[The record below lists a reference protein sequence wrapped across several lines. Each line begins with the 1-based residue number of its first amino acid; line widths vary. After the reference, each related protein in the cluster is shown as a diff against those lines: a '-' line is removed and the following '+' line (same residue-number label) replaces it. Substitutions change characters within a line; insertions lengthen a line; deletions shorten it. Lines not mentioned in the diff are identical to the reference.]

1 MIAKYDDLD
10 DMPGFDVAGMREAW
24 QCAVADGNKAQVM
37 DAFRAQQFSAEG
49 FEPAEKLV
57 EATPKKDAP
66 KKDAPKKDAPKK
78 AATKKAAATS
88 EPKKRDRPKKTEEAK
103 PKPKKAKAKPKQLV
117 APKTK
122 RSSKAKVWDAGP
134 DPYGVKRKP
143 PAGINDGGRR
153 SGRHADD
160 PAEDIDTDGF
170 FVSPSA
176 LPA

>member
-37 DAFRAQQFSAEG
+37 DDFRAQQFSAEG

-57 EATPKKDAP
+57 EAAP

-103 PKPKKAKAKPKQLV
+103 PKPKKAKAEPKQLV

-122 RSSKAKVWDAGP
+122 KSSKAKVWDAGP

-143 PAGINDGGRR
+143 PGGINDGGRR

>member
-66 KKDAPKKDAPKK
+66 KKAATKK

-103 PKPKKAKAKPKQLV
+103 PQAQE
-117 APKTK
+117 
-122 RSSKAKVWDAGP
+122 GQ
-134 DPYGVKRKP
+134 G
-143 PAGINDGGRR
+143 
-153 SGRHADD
+153 
-160 PAEDIDTDGF
+160 
-170 FVSPSA
+170 
-176 LPA
+176 

>member
-1 MIAKYDDLD
+1 
-10 DMPGFDVAGMREAW
+10 MPGFDVAGMREAW
-24 QCAVADGNKAQVM
+24 QCALADGNKAQIM

-49 FEPAEKLV
+49 FEPGEKLV
-57 EATPKKDAP
+57 EAAP
-66 KKDAPKKDAPKK
+66 KKAAPKKDAPKK
-78 AATKKAAATS
+78 AAPKKAAATS
-88 EPKKRDRPKKTEEAK
+88 EPKKRGRPKKTEEAK
-103 PKPKKAKAKPKQLV
+103 PKPKKAKAEPKQLV

-122 RSSKAKVWDAGP
+122 KSSKAKVWDAGP

-153 SGRHADD
+153 SGRHVGD

-170 FVSPSA
+170 FVSPYA

>member
-1 MIAKYDDLD
+1 
-10 DMPGFDVAGMREAW
+10 MPGFDVAGMREAW
-24 QCAVADGNKAQVM
+24 QCALADGNKAQIM

-49 FEPAEKLV
+49 FEPGEKLV
-57 EATPKKDAP
+57 EA
-66 KKDAPKKDAPKK
+66 APKKDAPKK
-78 AATKKAAATS
+78 AAPKKAAATS
-88 EPKKRDRPKKTEEAK
+88 EPKKRGRPKKTEEAK
-103 PKPKKAKAKPKQLV
+103 PKPKKAKAEPKQLV

-122 RSSKAKVWDAGP
+122 KSSKAKVWDAGP

-160 PAEDIDTDGF
+160 LAEDIDTDGF

>member
-1 MIAKYDDLD
+1 
-10 DMPGFDVAGMREAW
+10 MPGFDVAGMREAW
-24 QCAVADGNKAQVM
+24 QCALADGNKAQIM
-37 DAFRAQQFSAEG
+37 DAFRAQQFSAES
-49 FEPAEKLV
+49 FEPGEKLV
-57 EATPKKDAP
+57 EA
-66 KKDAPKKDAPKK
+66 APKKDAPKK
-78 AATKKAAATS
+78 AAPKKAAATS
-88 EPKKRDRPKKTEEAK
+88 EPKKRGRPKKTDEAK
-103 PKPKKAKAKPKQLV
+103 PKPKKAKAEPKQLV

-122 RSSKAKVWDAGP
+122 KSSKAKVWDAGP

>member
-1 MIAKYDDLD
+1 
-10 DMPGFDVAGMREAW
+10 MPGFDVAGMREAW
-24 QCAVADGNKAQVM
+24 QCALADGNKAQIM

-57 EATPKKDAP
+57 EA
-66 KKDAPKKDAPKK
+66 APKKDAPKK
-78 AATKKAAATS
+78 AAPKKAAATS
-88 EPKKRDRPKKTEEAK
+88 EPKKRGRPKKTDEAK
-103 PKPKKAKAKPKQLV
+103 PKPKKAKAEPKQLV

-122 RSSKAKVWDAGP
+122 KSSKAKVWDAGP

-160 PAEDIDTDGF
+160 PAGDIDTDGF

>member
-1 MIAKYDDLD
+1 
-10 DMPGFDVAGMREAW
+10 MPGFEVAGMREAW
-24 QCAVADGNKAQVM
+24 QCALADGNKAQIM

-49 FEPAEKLV
+49 FEPGEKLV
-57 EATPKKDAP
+57 EA
-66 KKDAPKKDAPKK
+66 APKKDAPKK

-88 EPKKRDRPKKTEEAK
+88 EPKKRGRPKKTEEAK
-103 PKPKKAKAKPKQLV
+103 PKPKKAKAEPKQLV

-122 RSSKAKVWDAGP
+122 KSSKAKVWDAGP

>member
-1 MIAKYDDLD
+1 
-10 DMPGFDVAGMREAW
+10 MPGFDVAGMREAW
-24 QCAVADGNKAQVM
+24 QCALADGNKAQIM

-57 EATPKKDAP
+57 EA
-66 KKDAPKKDAPKK
+66 APKKDAPKK
-78 AATKKAAATS
+78 AAAKKAAPKKAAATS
-88 EPKKRDRPKKTEEAK
+88 EPKKRGRPKKTDEAK
-103 PKPKKAKAKPKQLV
+103 PKPKKATAEPKQLV

-122 RSSKAKVWDAGP
+122 KSSKAKVWDAGP

>member
-1 MIAKYDDLD
+1 
-10 DMPGFDVAGMREAW
+10 MPGFDVAGMREAW
-24 QCAVADGNKAQVM
+24 QCALADGNKAQIM

-49 FEPAEKLV
+49 FEPGEKLV
-57 EATPKKDAP
+57 EA
-66 KKDAPKKDAPKK
+66 APKKDAPKK
-78 AATKKAAATS
+78 AAPKKAAAKKAAPKKAAATS
-88 EPKKRDRPKKTEEAK
+88 EPKKRGRPKKTDEAK
-103 PKPKKAKAKPKQLV
+103 PKPKKAKAEPKQLV

-122 RSSKAKVWDAGP
+122 KSSKAKVWDAGP

-160 PAEDIDTDGF
+160 PAGDIDTDGF

>member
-1 MIAKYDDLD
+1 
-10 DMPGFDVAGMREAW
+10 MPGFDVAGMREAW
-24 QCAVADGNKAQVM
+24 QCALADGNKAQIM

-49 FEPAEKLV
+49 FEPGEKLV
-57 EATPKKDAP
+57 EA
-66 KKDAPKKDAPKK
+66 APKKDAPKK
-78 AATKKAAATS
+78 AATKKAAPKKAAATS
-88 EPKKRDRPKKTEEAK
+88 EPKKRGRPKKTEEAK
-103 PKPKKAKAKPKQLV
+103 PKPKKAKAEPKQLV

-122 RSSKAKVWDAGP
+122 KSSKAKVWDAGP

-160 PAEDIDTDGF
+160 LAEDIDTDGF

>member
-1 MIAKYDDLD
+1 
-10 DMPGFDVAGMREAW
+10 MPGFDVAGMREAW
-24 QCAVADGNKAQVM
+24 QCALADGNKAQIM

-57 EATPKKDAP
+57 EA
-66 KKDAPKKDAPKK
+66 APKKDAPKK
-78 AATKKAAATS
+78 AATKKAAPKKAAATS
-88 EPKKRDRPKKTEEAK
+88 EPKKRGRPKKTDEAK
-103 PKPKKAKAKPKQLV
+103 PKPKKATAEPKQLV

-122 RSSKAKVWDAGP
+122 KSSKAKVWDAGP

>member
-1 MIAKYDDLD
+1 
-10 DMPGFDVAGMREAW
+10 MPGFDVAGMREAW
-24 QCAVADGNKAQVM
+24 QCALADGNKAQIM

-57 EATPKKDAP
+57 EA
-66 KKDAPKKDAPKK
+66 APKKDAPKK
-78 AATKKAAATS
+78 AAPKKAAATS
-88 EPKKRDRPKKTEEAK
+88 EPKKRGRPKKTDEAK
-103 PKPKKAKAKPKQLV
+103 PKPKKAKAEPKQLV

-122 RSSKAKVWDAGP
+122 KSSKAKVWDAGP

>member
-37 DAFRAQQFSAEG
+37 DDFRAQQFSAEG

-57 EATPKKDAP
+57 EA
-66 KKDAPKKDAPKK
+66 APKKDAPKK
-78 AATKKAAATS
+78 AATKKAAPKKAAATS

-103 PKPKKAKAKPKQLV
+103 PKPKKAKAEPKQLV

>member
-1 MIAKYDDLD
+1 
-10 DMPGFDVAGMREAW
+10 MPGFDVAGMREAW
-24 QCAVADGNKAQVM
+24 QCALADGNKAQIM

-49 FEPAEKLV
+49 FEPGEKLV
-57 EATPKKDAP
+57 EA
-66 KKDAPKKDAPKK
+66 APKKDAPKK
-78 AATKKAAATS
+78 AATKKAATKKAAPKKAAATS
-88 EPKKRDRPKKTEEAK
+88 EPKKRGRPKKTEEAK
-103 PKPKKAKAKPKQLV
+103 PKPKKAKAEPKQLV

-122 RSSKAKVWDAGP
+122 KSSKAKVWDAGP

>member
-1 MIAKYDDLD
+1 
-10 DMPGFDVAGMREAW
+10 MREAW
-24 QCAVADGNKAQVM
+24 QCALADGNKAQIM

-49 FEPAEKLV
+49 FEPGEKLV
-57 EATPKKDAP
+57 EAAP

-78 AATKKAAATS
+78 AAPKKAAATS
-88 EPKKRDRPKKTEEAK
+88 EPKKRGRPKKTEEAK
-103 PKPKKAKAKPKQLV
+103 PKPKKAKAEPKQLV

-122 RSSKAKVWDAGP
+122 KSSKAKVWDAGP

>member
-1 MIAKYDDLD
+1 MVAK
-10 DMPGFDVAGMREAW
+10 
-24 QCAVADGNKAQVM
+24 K
-37 DAFRAQQFSAEG
+37 
-49 FEPAEKLV
+49 
-57 EATPKKDAP
+57 T
-66 KKDAPKKDAPKK
+66 APKK
-78 AATKKAAATS
+78 AATKKGAPKKAAATS
-88 EPKKRDRPKKTEEAK
+88 EPKKRGRPKKTDEAK
-103 PKPKKAKAKPKQLV
+103 PKPKKAKAEPKQLV

-122 RSSKAKVWDAGP
+122 KSSKAKVWDAGP

-160 PAEDIDTDGF
+160 PAGDIDTDGF

>member
-1 MIAKYDDLD
+1 
-10 DMPGFDVAGMREAW
+10 MPGFDVAGMREAW
-24 QCAVADGNKAQVM
+24 QCALADGNKAQIM

-57 EATPKKDAP
+57 EAAPKKAAP
-66 KKDAPKKDAPKK
+66 KKDAPKKAATKK

-88 EPKKRDRPKKTEEAK
+88 EPKKR
-103 PKPKKAKAKPKQLV
+103 KAEPKQLV

-122 RSSKAKVWDAGP
+122 KSSKAKVWDAGP

>member
-1 MIAKYDDLD
+1 
-10 DMPGFDVAGMREAW
+10 MPGFDVAGMREAW
-24 QCAVADGNKAQVM
+24 QCALADGNKAQIM

-49 FEPAEKLV
+49 FEPGEKLV
-57 EATPKKDAP
+57 EA
-66 KKDAPKKDAPKK
+66 APKKDAPKK
-78 AATKKAAATS
+78 AAPKKAAATS
-88 EPKKRDRPKKTEEAK
+88 EPKKRGRPKKTDEAK
-103 PKPKKAKAKPKQLV
+103 PKPKKAKAEPKQLV

-122 RSSKAKVWDAGP
+122 KSSKAKVWDAGP

-160 PAEDIDTDGF
+160 PAGDIDTDGF

>member
-1 MIAKYDDLD
+1 
-10 DMPGFDVAGMREAW
+10 MPGFDVAGMREAW

-57 EATPKKDAP
+57 EAAP

-78 AATKKAAATS
+78 AAAKKAAPKKAAATS
-88 EPKKRDRPKKTEEAK
+88 EPKKRGRPKKTDEAK
-103 PKPKKAKAKPKQLV
+103 PKPKKATAEPKQLV

-122 RSSKAKVWDAGP
+122 KSSKAKVWDAGP

>member
-1 MIAKYDDLD
+1 
-10 DMPGFDVAGMREAW
+10 MPGFDVAGMREAW
-24 QCAVADGNKAQVM
+24 QCALADGNKAQIM

-49 FEPAEKLV
+49 FEPGEKLV
-57 EATPKKDAP
+57 EAAP
-66 KKDAPKKDAPKK
+66 
-78 AATKKAAATS
+78 KKAAATS
-88 EPKKRDRPKKTEEAK
+88 EPKKRGRPKKTEEAK
-103 PKPKKAKAKPKQLV
+103 PKPKKAKAEPKQLV

-122 RSSKAKVWDAGP
+122 KSSKAKVWDAGP

>member
-1 MIAKYDDLD
+1 
-10 DMPGFDVAGMREAW
+10 MPGFDVAGMREAW
-24 QCAVADGNKAQVM
+24 QCALADGNKAQIM

-57 EATPKKDAP
+57 EA
-66 KKDAPKKDAPKK
+66 APKKDAPKK
-78 AATKKAAATS
+78 AAPKKAAATS
-88 EPKKRDRPKKTEEAK
+88 EPKKRGRPKKTDEAK
-103 PKPKKAKAKPKQLV
+103 PKPKKAKAEPKQLV

-122 RSSKAKVWDAGP
+122 KSSKAKVWDAGP

-143 PAGINDGGRR
+143 PAGINNGGRR

-160 PAEDIDTDGF
+160 PAGDIDTDGF

>member
-57 EATPKKDAP
+57 EAAP
-66 KKDAPKKDAPKK
+66 KKDAP
-78 AATKKAAATS
+78 KKAAATS
-88 EPKKRDRPKKTEEAK
+88 EPKKRGRPKKTEEAK
-103 PKPKKAKAKPKQLV
+103 PKPKKAKAEPKQLV

>member
-1 MIAKYDDLD
+1 
-10 DMPGFDVAGMREAW
+10 MPGFDVAGMREAW
-24 QCAVADGNKAQVM
+24 QCALADGNKAQIM

-49 FEPAEKLV
+49 FEPGEKLV
-57 EATPKKDAP
+57 EA
-66 KKDAPKKDAPKK
+66 APKKDAPKK
-78 AATKKAAATS
+78 AAPKKAAATS
-88 EPKKRDRPKKTEEAK
+88 EPKKRGRPKKTEEAK
-103 PKPKKAKAKPKQLV
+103 PKPKKAKAEPKQLV

-122 RSSKAKVWDAGP
+122 KSSKAKVWDAGP

>member
-1 MIAKYDDLD
+1 
-10 DMPGFDVAGMREAW
+10 MPGFDVAGMREAW
-24 QCAVADGNKAQVM
+24 QCALADGNKAQIM

-49 FEPAEKLV
+49 FEPGEKLV
-57 EATPKKDAP
+57 EA
-66 KKDAPKKDAPKK
+66 APKKDAPKK
-78 AATKKAAATS
+78 AATKKAAPKKAAATS
-88 EPKKRDRPKKTEEAK
+88 EPKKRGRPKKTDEAK
-103 PKPKKAKAKPKQLV
+103 PKPKKAKAEPKQLV

-122 RSSKAKVWDAGP
+122 KSSKAKVWDAGP

>member
-1 MIAKYDDLD
+1 
-10 DMPGFDVAGMREAW
+10 MPGFDVAGMREAW
-24 QCAVADGNKAQVM
+24 QCALADGNKAQIM

-49 FEPAEKLV
+49 FEPGEKLV
-57 EATPKKDAP
+57 EA
-66 KKDAPKKDAPKK
+66 APKKDAPKK
-78 AATKKAAATS
+78 AAPKKAAATS
-88 EPKKRDRPKKTEEAK
+88 EPKKRGRPKKTDEAK
-103 PKPKKAKAKPKQLV
+103 PKPKKAKAEPKQLV

-122 RSSKAKVWDAGP
+122 KSSKAKVWDAGP

>member
-1 MIAKYDDLD
+1 
-10 DMPGFDVAGMREAW
+10 MPGFDVAGMREAW

-57 EATPKKDAP
+57 EA
-66 KKDAPKKDAPKK
+66 APKKDAPKK
-78 AATKKAAATS
+78 AAPKKAAATS
-88 EPKKRDRPKKTEEAK
+88 EPKKRGRPKKTDEAK
-103 PKPKKAKAKPKQLV
+103 PKPKKAKAEPKQLV

-122 RSSKAKVWDAGP
+122 KSSKAKVWDAGP

>member
-1 MIAKYDDLD
+1 
-10 DMPGFDVAGMREAW
+10 MPGFDVADMREAW
-24 QCAVADGNKAQVM
+24 QCALADGNKAQIM

-57 EATPKKDAP
+57 EAAP

-78 AATKKAAATS
+78 AAATS
-88 EPKKRDRPKKTEEAK
+88 EPKKRGRPKKTDEAK
-103 PKPKKAKAKPKQLV
+103 PKPKKAKAEPKQLV

-122 RSSKAKVWDAGP
+122 KSSKAKVWDAGP

>member
-1 MIAKYDDLD
+1 
-10 DMPGFDVAGMREAW
+10 MPGFDVAGMREAW
-24 QCAVADGNKAQVM
+24 QCALADGNKAQIM

-49 FEPAEKLV
+49 FEPGEKLV
-57 EATPKKDAP
+57 EAAP
-66 KKDAPKKDAPKK
+66 KKDAPKKDATKKAAPKK
-78 AATKKAAATS
+78 AAPKKAAATS
-88 EPKKRDRPKKTEEAK
+88 EPKKRGR
-103 PKPKKAKAKPKQLV
+103 PKKAKAEPKQLV

-122 RSSKAKVWDAGP
+122 KSSKAKVWDAGP

>member
-37 DAFRAQQFSAEG
+37 DDFRAQQFSAEG

-57 EATPKKDAP
+57 EATP

-103 PKPKKAKAKPKQLV
+103 PKPKKAKAEPKQLV

-122 RSSKAKVWDAGP
+122 KSSKVKVWDVGP

-143 PAGINDGGRR
+143 PGGINDGGRR

-170 FVSPSA
+170 FVVPSA

>member
-1 MIAKYDDLD
+1 
-10 DMPGFDVAGMREAW
+10 MPGFDVAGMREAW
-24 QCAVADGNKAQVM
+24 QCALADGNKAQIM

-49 FEPAEKLV
+49 FEPGEKLV
-57 EATPKKDAP
+57 EAAP

-78 AATKKAAATS
+78 AAATS
-88 EPKKRDRPKKTEEAK
+88 EPKKRGRPKKTDEAK
-103 PKPKKAKAKPKQLV
+103 PKPKKAKAEPKQLV

-122 RSSKAKVWDAGP
+122 KSAKAKVWDVGP

-160 PAEDIDTDGF
+160 PAGDIDTDGF

>member
-1 MIAKYDDLD
+1 
-10 DMPGFDVAGMREAW
+10 MPGFDVAGMREAW
-24 QCAVADGNKAQVM
+24 QCALADGNKAQIM

-49 FEPAEKLV
+49 FEPGEKLV
-57 EATPKKDAP
+57 EA
-66 KKDAPKKDAPKK
+66 APKKDAPKK
-78 AATKKAAATS
+78 AAPKKAAATS
-88 EPKKRDRPKKTEEAK
+88 EPKKRGRPKKTEEAK
-103 PKPKKAKAKPKQLV
+103 PKPKKAKAEPKQLV

-122 RSSKAKVWDAGP
+122 KSSKAKVWDAGP

-160 PAEDIDTDGF
+160 PAGDIDTDGF